1 MNNRV
6 VLLYVLF
13 LLFLCGCHKDKFR
26 DFDRMVLNN
35 KVLEREIIKYRGR
48 SDQYPFYN
56 GIKVYT
62 GVWCKTINDS
72 TVRYTLAPLS
82 YPDALDTRPVFFI
95 CNVGGE
101 DVFFLSQLGVSRIDF
116 RNNNPFKWSD
126 EDKERY
132 KRKYFPELY
141 EEGRINTGVIG
152 ISHPELCHLT
162 FINDS
167 LVSKAYKRG
176 MPFDRVKVRVGN
188 KEYFW

>member
-48 SDQYPFYN
+48 SDQYPFYE

-62 GVWCKTINDS
+62 SVWCKTINDS

-116 RNNNPFKWSD
+116 RNNPFKWSD
-126 EDKERY
+126 GDKERF

-141 EEGRINTGVIG
+141 EDGRINTGVIG